1 MHPDIKLGST
11 QRPNDAA
18 RVVVFAGFLFA
29 GVVGHNVIMLKHKK
43 RFSHR
48 GVKLPDS
55 LLNAP
60 QSMHWPFSTIGIGV
74 LRRWHQYNAW

>member
-1 MHPDIKLGST
+1 MHPHIKLGST

-29 GVVGHNVIMLKHKK
+29 GVVGHNVIMLIHKK

-55 LLNAP
+55 LLKRTPVYALAILNDRDWSSKEVA
-60 QSMHWPFSTIGIGV
+60 SI
-74 LRRWHQYNAW
+74 